1 MKNKK
6 IIALALATS
15 FVLTSCFNKNN
26 EKIQDKKEKKASVK
40 TEQKI
45 KEDNTTEVL
54 VDSEIKKDD
63 IVKVVKHGDHWH
75 IFTKDGKEHI
85 SYKDPKDFGKDGG
98 VDLVDVVDTN
108 KLKNKNVIAIKKHGD
123 HWHVYTKDGGE
134 YLTYENPSGLF
145 PNIKIGTYTGNHRTN
160 PTSQAKNKTNNS
172 QKLSGDK
179 VVKILQ
185 HGDHWHIYTANGNE
199 YISYSNPSAS
209 YPHIKI
215 GIYTVN
221 HSNQNTKT
229 NKKLANSNNNVKNNR
244 KSKENNKVDNSS
256 NKEKQRLEKIK
267 NLKLIPIL
275 GKGTINRYDIVKI
288 LVHNDHYHVYD
299 SKNREA
305 ITYTNP
311 KDLFPKAYFGEYGNK
326 NHTENKKPE
335 KNNPEVKPPKDK
347 KDENKDEKWPKGI
360 TKIIDHKDHWH
371 LYRGDEEVG
380 VVKENPRHIY
390 PDAEYIVEKNESDD
404 IAISDDEIFEYKDIR
419 AELIKGVIPYLEGDL
434 SKFTHFGNLPENEA
448 VYGSNGV
455 RENIFYWHHQNHYH
469 AKTIKQIIQMQK
481 NKKFGPYTAKDVVKT
496 IKYKIENPNTNLE
509 YKSKIKIEDIKE
521 FLKNHYKV
529 DSADIL
535 NIGDSMVQVFIQDQT
550 LNFYTRDFEMKN
562 GKITYKKDLPK
573 VSIKKE
579 TIEEEN
585 KEENETKEITE
596 NKKIENIEKNEN
608 SKKENNNNDKSN
620 APENKKEKDQTN
632 TKQAKEINPTEE
644 IKKENPTSS
653 ENNH

>member
-1 MKNKK
+1 K
-6 IIALALATS
+6 
-15 FVLTSCFNKNN
+15 
-26 EKIQDKKEKKASVK
+26 
-40 TEQKI
+40 
-45 KEDNTTEVL
+45 
-54 VDSEIKKDD
+54 
-63 IVKVVKHGDHWH
+63 
-75 IFTKDGKEHI
+75 
-85 SYKDPKDFGKDGG
+85 
-98 VDLVDVVDTN
+98 
-108 KLKNKNVIAIKKHGD
+108 
-123 HWHVYTKDGGE
+123 
-134 YLTYENPSGLF
+134 PS
-145 PNIKIGTYTGNHRTN
+145 
-160 PTSQAKNKTNNS
+160 
-172 QKLSGDK
+172 
-179 VVKILQ
+179 
-185 HGDHWHIYTANGNE
+185 
-199 YISYSNPSAS
+199 
-209 YPHIKI
+209 
-215 GIYTVN
+215 
-221 HSNQNTKT
+221 
-229 NKKLANSNNNVKNNR
+229 
-244 KSKENNKVDNSS
+244 
-256 NKEKQRLEKIK
+256 
-267 NLKLIPIL
+267 
-275 GKGTINRYDIVKI
+275 
-288 LVHNDHYHVYD
+288 
-299 SKNREA
+299 
-305 ITYTNP
+305 
-311 KDLFPKAYFGEYGNK
+311 
-326 NHTENKKPE
+326 
-335 KNNPEVKPPKDK
+335 KDK

-404 IAISDDEIFEYKDIR
+404 IAVSDDEIFEYKDIR
-419 AELIKGVIPYLEGDL
+419 AELIEGVIPYLEGDL
-434 SKFTHFGNLPENEA
+434 SKFTNFGNLPENEA

-481 NKKFGPYTAKDVVKT
+481 DKKFGPYTAKDVVKT
-496 IKYKIENPNTNLE
+496 IKYKIENPQTNLE

-620 APENKKEKDQTN
+620 TPENKKEKDQTN
-632 TKQAKEINPTEE
+632 TNQSKEINPTEE